1 MLKMDEQLSY
11 EEWKGQM
18 ELRYDVMPHWYWNEV
33 QRLEAYRQQELSSDI
48 VKMGYNLIKEDQ
60 VMMLGKK
67 KAKPIKRSIMGRRS
81 GY

>member
-1 MLKMDEQLSY
+1 MDEAALSY

-48 VKMGYNLIKEDQ
+48 VKMGYNLIKED
-60 VMMLGKK
+60 
-67 KAKPIKRSIMGRRS
+67 
-81 GY
+81 